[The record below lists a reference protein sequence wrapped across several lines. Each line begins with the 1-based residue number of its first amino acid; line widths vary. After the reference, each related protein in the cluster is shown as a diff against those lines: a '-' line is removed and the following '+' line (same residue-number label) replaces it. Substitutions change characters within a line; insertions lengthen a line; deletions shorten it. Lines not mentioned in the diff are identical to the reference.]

1 MFDVNKDSITHIT
14 DIETYLGWSPFT
26 RGLLI
31 TYNVLVIILGLCG
44 NGIVLYGSLKHNAIQ
59 MDRVSL
65 MFIQNLAASYK
76 AISLLFYV
84 PTLVILSAKRWVLG
98 TELCFITAFFANVPF
113 NNEKMITVSIS
124 CYRVWMLKKPP
135 AVRARIQIKHVTCH
149 VTFGYMYNR
158 ARTIQITFSKRKYY
172 SEKKN

>member
-1 MFDVNKDSITHIT
+1 MQTNIT
-14 DIETYLGWSPFT
+14 DIETYISCSPFT

-31 TYNVLVIILGLCG
+31 AYNVLVIILGLCG
-44 NGIVLYGSLKHNAIQ
+44 NGLVLYGSFKHNAIQ

-65 MFIQNLAASYK
+65 LFIQNLAVSD
-76 AISLLFYV
+76 IVITLLYYV
-84 PTLVILSAKRWVLG
+84 PTLITLFAKRWVLG
-98 TELCFITAFFANVPF
+98 PGVCFITAFFHSIPF
-113 NNEKMITVSIS
+113 TNDIVITMSMS

-172 SEKKN
+172 SEKKK